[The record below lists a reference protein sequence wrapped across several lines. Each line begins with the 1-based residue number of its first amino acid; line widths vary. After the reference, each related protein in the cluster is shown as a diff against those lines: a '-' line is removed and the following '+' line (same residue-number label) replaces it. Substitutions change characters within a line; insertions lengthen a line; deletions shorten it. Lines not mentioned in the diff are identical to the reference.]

1 MVEWRGDEGGVT
13 SNTRLVVYQGE
24 EHERIRLMLQVDACP
39 SIIGGGARFVFIGD
53 NLQLTS

>member
-1 MVEWRGDEGGVT
+1 
-13 SNTRLVVYQGE
+13 
-24 EHERIRLMLQVDACP
+24 MLQVDACP